1 MHSSKGIGKL
11 FVVAT
16 PIGNLEDITLRALR
30 VLKEV
35 DLIACE
41 DTRRTLKLLNYY
53 GIKGKKLVSYH
64 EHNEER
70 RVKGLIEELRRGK
83 SIALVS
89 DAGTPC
95 ISDPG
100 YRIVSLA
107 RREGIDVVPVPGPSA
122 VVAALSASGFP
133 TDKFFFGGF
142 LPRKEGAL
150 RETLEEFIGKHFTSV
165 FYESPHRLERTL
177 GLISEIY
184 PEIEMGV
191 YREITKA
198 NEELL
203 KGKPNEI
210 LRELKEKGKFKGEF
224 VLIFPPQKVEKEE
237 KDLDE
242 VILEFLKKGLSAKE
256 VSKEASKVTG
266 LPKREIYKRV
276 VELLND

>member
-30 VLKEV
+30 ILKEV

-70 RVKGLIEELRRGK
+70 RAKDLIEELRRGR
-83 SIALVS
+83 SVALVS

-122 VVAALSASGFP
+122 VIAALSTSGFP

-142 LPRKEGAL
+142 LPRKGGAL
-150 RETLEEFIGKHFTSV
+150 RETLEEFVGKPFTSV

-184 PEIEMGV
+184 PEIEIGV
-191 YREITKA
+191 YREITKV
-198 NEELL
+198 NEEFLR
-203 KGKPNEI
+203 GKPKEI
-210 LRELKEKGKFKGEF
+210 LRELKEKGKLKGEF
-224 VLIFPPQKVEKEE
+224 VLILPPQKVEKEE

-242 VILEFLKKGLSAKE
+242 IILEFLKKGLSAKE